1 MFQNYH
7 DVGLWARQVE
17 VAERLDGMGI
27 ERGDHLAIMGDG
39 FDEEVWARLNG
50 VEIIAEVPHTLATGN
65 STSAFWSS
73 TSEVEQK
80 VLDAVKSTGARA
92 LVAQAPDGQLPP
104 GWAKLGNSGHVVFFF
119 R

>member
-7 DVGLWARQVE
+7 DVGFWAQQVE
-17 VAERLDGMGI
+17 VAERLQGMGI
-27 ERGDHLAIMGDG
+27 DRGDHLAIMGDG

-50 VEIIAEVPHTLATGN
+50 VEIVAEVPHTLVSGD

-73 TSEVEQK
+73 NAEVEEK
-80 VLDAVKSTGARA
+80 VQSALKNAGAKAV
-92 LVAQAPDGQLPP
+92 VANSAGKLPQ
-104 GWAKLGNSGHVVFFF
+104 GWASLRNSGHVVFFF